1 VSRAS
6 SAPLRHSL
14 RVARP
19 TAARRARRC
28 AAAVLGAIAFLMSG
42 PANTAAQSAAPPVDR
57 AVVAIP
63 PVYPVP
69 SPGFLQLPET
79 RSAPVGSTAGAV
91 LGGPRPVAP
100 GVPGDRPAWSPA
112 RLEPVVGIDARGR
125 ITSVLEYTP
134 GRFDR
139 Y

>member
-1 VSRAS
+1 MSRAAA
-6 SAPLRHSL
+6 APLRHSR
-14 RVARP
+14 RVAP
-19 TAARRARRC
+19 PAATRRAQCC
-28 AAAVLGAIAFLMSG
+28 AAALLGAIAFLMSG
-42 PANTAAQSAAPPVDR
+42 PANTAAQSTTLPVDR

-69 SPGFLQLPET
+69 SPGFLRLPET
-79 RSAPVGSTAGAV
+79 RSVPAGSMAGPV
-91 LGGPRPVAP
+91 LGGPSPVAP
-100 GVPGDRPAWSPA
+100 GVPGDRPVWSPA

-139 Y
+139 

>member
-1 VSRAS
+1 MSRAG
-6 SAPLRHSL
+6 SALSRHCP

-19 TAARRARRC
+19 AAARHARRC
-28 AAAVLGAIAFLMSG
+28 AAAVLGAIAFLTSG
-42 PANTAAQSAAPPVDR
+42 PTNTAAQSTIPPVDR

-69 SPGFLQLPET
+69 PPGFLRLPET
-79 RSAPVGSTAGAV
+79 RSVPVGSTAGPAQ
-91 LGGPRPVAP
+91 GGPGPVAP

-139 Y
+139 